1 MDFCVR
7 FVCPKRAPTSL
18 VGLLWNFFPIKVK
31 KNTPPSHRYVGR
43 VVKRFKESIAIRER
57 ERKNTEKVQG
67 GRSYL
72 ALDFNRHS
80 GFD

>member
-1 MDFCVR
+1 MTDCWRTDLDFCER
-7 FVCPKRAPTSL
+7 FVCPKRAPKYSTISQ
-18 VGLLWNFFPIKVK
+18 IC
-31 KNTPPSHRYVGR
+31 R
-43 VVKRFKESIAIRER
+43 VVKRFEESIAIRER